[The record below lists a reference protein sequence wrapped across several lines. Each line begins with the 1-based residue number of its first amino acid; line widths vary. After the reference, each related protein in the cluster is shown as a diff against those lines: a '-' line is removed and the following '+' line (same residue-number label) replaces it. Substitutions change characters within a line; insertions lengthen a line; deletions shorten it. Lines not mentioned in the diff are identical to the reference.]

1 MSLAGLGLDK
11 SSLKK
16 ALIFTVFPLLMF
28 FTQMSY
34 AVENN
39 VRMGILAMWGEKITR
54 QMWQPTIDYLNKTIP
69 NHNFILKPLKLDQT
83 ADAVKQ
89 NNIDFILTN
98 PGNYIELE
106 AGFGISR
113 LATLKTKYKNK
124 SSSQFGAV
132 IFTRNNRDEI
142 QTLEDLRNK
151 SFMGVGKNVF
161 AGFQMAWLEL
171 KNQDID
177 PFEDFSSLQFSGHPQ
192 DKIVYAVLNGKVD
205 AGTVRTTTLE
215 RMAAEGL
222 IDINDFK
229 IINRKINN
237 QFPYIHST
245 QLYPE
250 WPIAKLKNTSSDLSK
265 SLTIALLNMPA
276 DSTATKL
283 AQSAEWTVPLDYL
296 PVRNLFKELN
306 LAPYKI
312 ELPNFFERYW
322 GQSLLFLIL
331 ILQPLYLYI
340 LKLRKNLRI
349 DEEKLAQSETEWT
362 NALNFLDEPM
372 YMVDLEDRIIR
383 ANNAFYKKVE
393 TKAEYAIGKKVTDF
407 THPEGEENPCK
418 VCQARKD
425 QIDTIITLEA
435 DDPVNKARIPMEISV
450 QVIRNG
456 DNQAIGIIQKMH
468 DLTKARNAEKILRR
482 SETLFRE
489 LLNATPD
496 PLVVSNSEGTITLV
510 NSQFENKFGYSR
522 DEIIGQQIEI
532 LVPEKQHTKHQ
543 QLRSEFSFHPDIRP
557 MGQVPNLVG
566 VHKNG
571 QTIPLDISL
580 SPFTIDNE
588 TFVIST
594 MHDKSHRIEKEKE
607 LKRLASIPQ
616 FNPNPIIEF
625 KREKK
630 DIEITYLNQA
640 AIELFPNLTKLGKN
654 HGIFINIEELYP
666 SLEKHHE
673 LIIDFQ
679 LGTSTF
685 EQKLI
690 YEPESKLFKMYIW
703 DITRLRNLTQ
713 EMTYQAT
720 HDSLTKLKNRREF
733 ERQLKHAVTEAQ
745 YNNKTHSLCYM
756 DLDKFKA
763 VNDSCG
769 HAAGDELLK
778 QLSLTIKSKTR
789 ETDTLARLGGD
800 EFGLLLA
807 SCPTQKAKAL
817 ADDIRKSVEKFR
829 FHWDNKT
836 FKIGISIGIVTI
848 NKKSGAAKEIMS
860 AADTAC
866 YLAKEQ
872 GRNRIHIYKTDS
884 TEITHHA
891 NQTNW
896 LNRINTA
903 LDNNNFILYFQQI
916 ASLNNKKYQHYE
928 VLIRMIDEDG
938 KTIPPNSFIPT
949 AEKFDIISS
958 IDSWVI
964 KNTLLIMQENR
975 YSNINFSINLSG
987 QSLSDLNFMNQCIAQ
1002 IAESEINTA
1011 RLCFEITETA
1021 MIANLSNAIRS
1032 VSTLRG
1038 LGCKIALDD
1047 FGSGLS
1053 SFTYLKNLP
1062 VDYLKIDGSLIRD
1075 MENDPINITM
1085 VESIIHI
1092 GHSMGLKTIAEYVEN
1107 EYILELLRQLDIDY
1121 VQGYGIAKPVPLDD
1135 IKIEKNH
1142 QLIKA

>member
-1 MSLAGLGLDK
+1 MSLGGLDK
-11 SSLKK
+11 SSLNK
-16 ALIFTVFPLLMF
+16 ALIFTIFPFLMF
-28 FTQMSY
+28 FTQISY
-34 AVENN
+34 AVEKN
-39 VRMGILAMWGEKITR
+39 VQIGILAIWGEKITR
-54 QMWQPTIDYLNKTIP
+54 QMWQPTINYLNNTITS
-69 NHNFILKPLKLDQT
+69 HNFILKPLKLDQT
-83 ADAVKQ
+83 ADAIKQ

-106 AGFGISR
+106 ARFGISR
-113 LATLKTKYKNK
+113 LATLKTKKQNK
-124 SSSQFGAV
+124 TTSQFGAV
-132 IFTRNNRDEI
+132 IFTRKNRDDI
-142 QTLEDLRNK
+142 QSLEDLRNK
-151 SFMGVGKNVF
+151 SFMAVMKNAF
-161 AGFQMAWLEL
+161 GGFQMTWLEL

-177 PFEDFSSLQFSGHPQ
+177 PFEDFSSLQFSGFPQ
-192 DKIVYAVLNGKVD
+192 DKVVYAVLNGKAD

-215 RMAAEGL
+215 RMAAEGV
-222 IDINDFK
+222 IDINNFK
-229 IINRKINN
+229 ILNRQINSH
-237 QFPYIHST
+237 FPYIHST

-250 WPIAKLKNTSSDLSK
+250 WPIAKLKNTSGQLSK
-265 SLTIALLNMPA
+265 TLTIALLNMRA
-276 DSTATKL
+276 NSAAAML
-283 AQSAEWTVPLDYL
+283 AQNAGWTVPLDYL

-306 LAPYKI
+306 LSPYKT
-312 ELPNFFERYW
+312 ELPGFFERYW
-322 GQSLLFLIL
+322 GQSLLFIIL
-331 ILQPLYLYI
+331 ILQPTFLYI
-340 LKLRKNLRI
+340 YKLRMNLRK

-372 YMVDLEDRIIR
+372 YMVDLEDHIIR

-407 THPEGEENPCK
+407 THPEGEESPCK

-425 QIDTIITLEA
+425 QVDTIIILEA
-435 DDPVNKARIPMEISV
+435 DDPVNKARVPMEISV
-450 QVIRNG
+450 QVIRNS

-468 DLTKARNAEKILRR
+468 DLTKARNAEKTLRR

-510 NSQFENKFGYSR
+510 NSQFENEFGYSR
-522 DEIIGQQIEI
+522 EEIIGQKIEI
-532 LVPEKQHTKHQ
+532 LVPEKQQTKHG
-543 QLRSEFSFHPDIRP
+543 QLRSEFSFHPDVRP
-557 MGQVPNLVG
+557 MGQVPDLVG
-566 VHKNG
+566 LHKNG

-594 MHDKSHRIEKEKE
+594 IHDTSHRIEKEKE

-625 KREKK
+625 KKSKK
-630 DIEITYLNQA
+630 DVEITYLNQA
-640 AIELFPNLTKLGKN
+640 AIELFPDLTKLGKK
-654 HGIFINIEELYP
+654 HEIFFNIEELYP

-673 LIIDFQ
+673 LILDFQ

-690 YEPESKLFKMYIW
+690 YDSESKLFRIYIW

-720 HDSLTKLKNRREF
+720 HDSLTNLKNRREF
-733 ERQLKHAVTEAQ
+733 ERQLKQAVAETQ
-745 YNNKTHSLCYM
+745 YNNKTHSICYM

-789 ETDTLARLGGD
+789 ETDTIARLGGD

-807 SCPTQKAKAL
+807 SCPTKKAKVL
-817 ADDIRKSVEKFR
+817 ADEIRKSVEKFR
-829 FHWDNKT
+829 FHWNNKT

-848 NKKSGAAKEIMS
+848 NKRSGTAKEIMS

-884 TEITHHA
+884 TEITHHTS
-891 NQTNW
+891 QTNW

-903 LDNNNFILYFQQI
+903 LDNNNFILYFQRI
-916 ASLNNKKYQHYE
+916 ASLNNKKHQHYE

-958 IDSWVI
+958 VDNWVI
-964 KNTLLIMQENR
+964 KNTLLIMQENK
-975 YSNINFSINLSG
+975 YTNINFSINLSG
-987 QSLSDLNFMNQCIAQ
+987 QSLSDLNFMNQCISQ
-1002 IAESEINTA
+1002 IAESEIKTT

-1032 VSTLRG
+1032 ISTLRG

-1053 SFTYLKNLP
+1053 SFAYLKNLP

-1075 MENDPINITM
+1075 MENDPINVTM

-1107 EYILELLRQLDIDY
+1107 EYILELLRNLDIDY
-1121 VQGYGIAKPVPLDD
+1121 VQGYGIAKPVSLDD
-1135 IKIEKNH
+1135 IKIEKIH
-1142 QLIKA
+1142 